1 MTTHLVGIKII
12 AKVEYAVT
20 RQASMHNT
28 QENRNRDDIKE
39 VEEKLGRTSRYMQ
52 EVRNIGSSMKK
63 EEILL
68 GKRRVMQIIA
78 ELEDIRDILV
88 DSVKD
93 SLSPRQLSVLD
104 YEEEDSEADPSVQ
117 FFGVEWDSVFA
128 KCFSLGLNIRI
139 FKQRLECGLVDSIN
153 LASIL
158 TDLSMVEKQM
168 EQHSIALLSGRLS
181 SEQLAQQ
188 LQQQVRVWKLGQVAR
203 SNNML
208 GTQEEKVKEGR
219 KNCVKYRKNKT
230 ENLAAKISETGNN
243 ERRKS
248 SLVDMKKKSSIVEKL
263 SSLLDY
269 V

>member
-1 MTTHLVGIKII
+1 MGSHKT
-12 AKVEYAVT
+12 
-20 RQASMHNT
+20 SMQNT
-28 QENRNRDDIKE
+28 QENRNRDDINE
-39 VEEKLGRTSRYMQ
+39 VEEKLGRTTRYMQ

-88 DSVKD
+88 DCVKD

-117 FFGVEWDSVFA
+117 LFGVEWDSVFA

-139 FKQRLECGLVDSIN
+139 FKQRLECGMVDSIN
-153 LASIL
+153 LAS
-158 TDLSMVEKQM
+158 
-168 EQHSIALLSGRLS
+168 LLSGRLS